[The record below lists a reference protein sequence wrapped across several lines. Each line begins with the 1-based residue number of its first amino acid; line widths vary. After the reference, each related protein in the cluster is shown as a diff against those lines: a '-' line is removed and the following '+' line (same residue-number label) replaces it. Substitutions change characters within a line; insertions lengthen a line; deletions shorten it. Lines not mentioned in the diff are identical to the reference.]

1 MGQQI
6 SNRDWALGRHE
17 RHNGI
22 VPHRNCRLRKGRNEA
37 AHRIVEADLPFL
49 YKRQDRHAR
58 NRLCLRGDTENR
70 IGRHPPLG
78 FFVTPPNGL
87 LIDRLP
93 VLQYQRHCTGDTTLV
108 YVLLQHAVDACET
121 FWREPDLRCACQRGR
136 SPRPKPCRLA
146 GSVALRTLVATKLAR
161 NWSPQ
166 QIAGWLTRTFPDD
179 PCLHVSHETIY
190 RSLFVQSRGVLKR
203 ELIGHLRRRP
213 RIRRTRP
220 GTRARHRRGG
230 IPDAVSIRAR
240 PATVADRAVPGHW
253 EGDLLTGG
261 RHSYIATLV
270 ERQSRFV
277 VLVRLA
283 NKETH
288 TVVAALT
295 TAVRALPAG
304 FMASLTW
311 DRGMELAAHH
321 RFTVT
326 TNVQVYF
333 CDPQSPWQRGTNENT
348 NGLLRQ
354 YFPKGTDLSSYTQ
367 ADLDAVA
374 LQLNTRPRK
383 TLGYATPADRLAATV
398 ASTG

>member
-1 MGQQI
+1 MC
-6 SNRDWALGRHE
+6 L
-17 RHNGI
+17 
-22 VPHRNCRLRKGRNEA
+22 
-37 AHRIVEADLPFL
+37 
-49 YKRQDRHAR
+49 DR
-58 NRLCLRGDTENR
+58 T
-70 IGRHPPLG
+70 
-78 FFVTPPNGL
+78 
-87 LIDRLP
+87 
-93 VLQYQRHCTGDTTLV
+93 
-108 YVLLQHAVDACET
+108 
-121 FWREPDLRCACQRGR
+121 
-136 SPRPKPCRLA
+136 
-146 GSVALRTLVATKLAR
+146 
-161 NWSPQ
+161 
-166 QIAGWLTRTFPDD
+166 
-179 PCLHVSHETIY
+179 
-190 RSLFVQSRGVLKR
+190 
-203 ELIGHLRRRP
+203 
-213 RIRRTRP
+213 
-220 GTRARHRRGG
+220 
-230 IPDAVSIRAR
+230 
-240 PATVADRAVPGHW
+240 
-253 EGDLLTGG
+253 
-261 RHSYIATLV
+261 
-270 ERQSRFV
+270 
-277 VLVRLA
+277 VRLA

>member
-1 MGQQI
+1 MGRVYRARMSVGEEAEVWHRWKRGESCPAIGRALDRPGGAVYAVVAAWGGIPPPPRTRARRVLGVREREEISRGLARGDSLRQI
-6 SNRDWALGRHE
+6 GRGLGRAPSTVSRE
-17 RHNGI
+17 VRRHG
-22 VPHRNCRLRKGRNEA
+22 GRRHYRA
-37 AHRIVEADLPFL
+37 AEADT
-49 YKRQDRHAR
+49 RAWAR
-58 NRLCLRGDTENR
+58 AR
-70 IGRHPPLG
+70 
-78 FFVTPPNGL
+78 
-87 LIDRLP
+87 
-93 VLQYQRHCTGDTTLV
+93 
-108 YVLLQHAVDACET
+108 
-121 FWREPDLRCACQRGR
+121 
-136 SPRPKPCRLA
+136 RPKPCRLA

-203 ELIGHLRRRP
+203 ELIGQLRRRP

-220 GTRARHRRGG
+220 GTRARHRRGE

-354 YFPKGTDLSSYTQ
+354 YFPKGTDLSPYTQ

>member
-1 MGQQI
+1 M
-6 SNRDWALGRHE
+6 
-17 RHNGI
+17 
-22 VPHRNCRLRKGRNEA
+22 
-37 AHRIVEADLPFL
+37 
-49 YKRQDRHAR
+49 
-58 NRLCLRGDTENR
+58 
-70 IGRHPPLG
+70 
-78 FFVTPPNGL
+78 
-87 LIDRLP
+87 
-93 VLQYQRHCTGDTTLV
+93 
-108 YVLLQHAVDACET
+108 
-121 FWREPDLRCACQRGR
+121 
-136 SPRPKPCRLA
+136 
-146 GSVALRTLVATKLAR
+146 
-161 NWSPQ
+161 
-166 QIAGWLTRTFPDD
+166 
-179 PCLHVSHETIY
+179 
-190 RSLFVQSRGVLKR
+190 QSRGVLKR